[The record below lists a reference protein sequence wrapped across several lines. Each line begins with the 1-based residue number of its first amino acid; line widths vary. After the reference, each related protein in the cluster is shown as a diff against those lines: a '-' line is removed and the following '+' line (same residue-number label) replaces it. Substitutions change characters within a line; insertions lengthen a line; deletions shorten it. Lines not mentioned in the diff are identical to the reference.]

1 MRSAWPVYHPELARE
16 EMATVIVQVNG
27 KLRDKFEAMP
37 DLPEPEL
44 EAAALALPKIRA
56 ALGGK
61 TPRKV
66 ISVKNKLVNIVS

>member
-1 MRSAWPVYHPELARE
+1 
-16 EMATVIVQVNG
+16 MATVIVQING

-61 TPRKV
+61 LPRKV